1 MKIEILYPEFCNLY
15 SDISNMK
22 YLKQCLPEAE
32 FIETTIDLVPTFIT
46 EQVDLIYLGAMT
58 EKTQE
63 KLIAKLKEYKN
74 RIKELIDNGTNF
86 LFTGNSFE
94 ILGEYIEN
102 EDGSKVEGLGVLP
115 IYTKR
120 DMMHRFNEVVLGKF
134 EDIEIVGYKSQ
145 FTQSFGDNSN
155 SYFMEVQ
162 KGTGINKQTN
172 LEGIKINNFIGTY
185 ILGPIL
191 VMNPLF
197 TKYLIR
203 KMEKENPTLAYE
215 QEIIKAYEK
224 RLKDI
229 KSGM

>member
-22 YLKQCLPEAE
+22 YLRECLPEAE
-32 FIETTIDLVPTFIT
+32 FIETTIDLVPAFVT
-46 EQVDLIYLGAMT
+46 EHVDLIYLGAMT

-63 KLIAKLKEYKN
+63 KLINKLVVYKDK
-74 RIKELIDNGTNF
+74 IKELIDNGTNF

-102 EDGSKVEGLGVLP
+102 EDGSKIEGLNILP
-115 IYTKR
+115 IHTKR

-155 SYFMEVQ
+155 SYFIQ
-162 KGTGINKQTN
+162 TLKGTGINKQTN
-172 LEGIKINNFIGTY
+172 LEGIKVKNFIGTY

-191 VMNPLF
+191 IMNPLF
-197 TKYLIR
+197 TKYLIE
-203 KMEKENPTLAYE
+203 KMGKEKPTLAYE
-215 QEIIKAYEK
+215 EEVIKAYEK

>member
-22 YLKQCLPEAE
+22 YLRQCLPEAE
-32 FIETTIDLVPTFIT
+32 FIETTIDLVPTFVT
-46 EQVDLIYLGAMT
+46 EKVDLIYLGAMT

-63 KLIAKLKEYKN
+63 KLITKLRDYKEK
-74 RIKELIDNGTNF
+74 IKELIDNGTNF

-102 EDGSKVEGLGVLP
+102 EDGSKIEALGVLP
-115 IYTKR
+115 IHTKR

-134 EDIEIVGYKSQ
+134 ENMEIVGYKSQ
-145 FTQSFGDNSN
+145 FTQSFGDNKN
-155 SYFMEVQ
+155 SYFMEVL

-197 TKYLIR
+197 TKYLIE
-203 KMEKENPTLAYE
+203 KMGKENPTLAFE
-215 QEIIKAYEK
+215 KEVIKAYEK
-224 RLKDI
+224 RLRDI

>member
-1 MKIEILYPEFCNLY
+1 
-15 SDISNMK
+15 
-22 YLKQCLPEAE
+22 
-32 FIETTIDLVPTFIT
+32 
-46 EQVDLIYLGAMT
+46 MT
-58 EKTQE
+58 ERTQE
-63 KLIAKLKEYKN
+63 KLMAKLKDYKEK
-74 RIKELIDNGTNF
+74 IKELIDNGTNF

-102 EDGSKVEGLGVLP
+102 EDGSKIEGLGVLP

-134 EDIEIVGYKSQ
+134 EDLEIVGYKSQ
-145 FTQSFGDNSN
+145 FTQSFGDNTN
-155 SYFMEVQ
+155 SYFMEAL
-162 KGTGINKQTN
+162 KGTGINKQTK

-197 TKYLIR
+197 TKYLIG
-203 KMEKENPTLAYE
+203 KMGKENPTLAYE
-215 QEIIKAYEK
+215 EEVIKAYEK

>member
-22 YLKQCLPEAE
+22 YLRQCLPEAE
-32 FIETTIDLVPTFIT
+32 FIETTIDLVPTFVT
-46 EQVDLIYLGAMT
+46 EKVDLIYLGAMT

-63 KLIAKLKEYKN
+63 KLIAKLREYKD
-74 RIKELIDNGTNF
+74 RIKELINDGVNF

-102 EDGSKVEGLGVLP
+102 EDGSKIEALGVLR
-115 IYTKR
+115 IHTKR
-120 DMMHRFNEVVLGKF
+120 DMMHRFNEVVLGNF
-134 EDIEIVGYKSQ
+134 ENMEIVGYKSQ

-155 SYFMEVQ
+155 SYFIKTL

-197 TKYLIR
+197 TKYLIE
-203 KMEKENPTLAYE
+203 KMGKENPTLAYE
-215 QEIIKAYEK
+215 EEIIKAYVK

>member
-22 YLKQCLPEAE
+22 YLKKCLPEAE
-32 FIETTIDLVPTFIT
+32 FIETTIDLVPTFAT
-46 EQVDLIYLGAMT
+46 EKVDLIYLGAMT

-63 KLIAKLKEYKN
+63 KIINKLKEYKDKL
-74 RIKELIDNGTNF
+74 KELIDNGTNF

-102 EDGSKVEGLGVLP
+102 EDGSKIKGLNILP

-120 DMMHRFNEVVLGKF
+120 DMLHRFNEVTLGTF
-134 EDIEIVGYKSQ
+134 ENIEIVGYKSQ
-145 FTQSFGDNSN
+145 FTQSYGDNSQT
-155 SYFMEVQ
+155 YFQELT
-162 KGTGINKQTN
+162 KGTGINKKTN

-191 VMNPLF
+191 IMNPLF
-197 TKYLIR
+197 TKYLIE
-203 KMEKENPTLAYE
+203 KMGKQSSKLAYE
-215 QEIIKAYEK
+215 EEIIKAYEK

-229 KSGM
+229 KR